1 MRKIIYIWIGAIGFC
16 IVSFFMWRAYFMHK
30 ENNHFAV
37 QETAAKDNA
46 PLQEKALE
54 GPVFSQEMP
63 MEAPDSLQG
72 TSMEEAAFSQ
82 EIFDG
87 DGVVRDIFA
96 DNGIVNLGNNCIAY
110 QVPNDEVIKSIF
122 GYDKNFTGDRYIAIC
137 ALDFNDSLSTD
148 GDTYYLPDTYGNIA
162 EMKMGGSGE
171 LYLRYET
178 STPWETAEVRIPFYF
193 SKRMTE
199 DFIDMD
205 KWASYDPYKK
215 QILAT
220 QEGLMSGEED
230 ALPQTVWTED
240 IRMGEE
246 KYEVV
251 FERVSPLYDFF
262 VEHNWDVANYRLTVK
277 NEKGDVVSK
286 TMILNHSAKYEEP
299 HWLVDFTGD
308 GYLDVA
314 FCGGM
319 SRDKTRVDYDE
330 LYVLVWDPE
339 ADSYEEGELP
349 DGHIYWWNEEMS
361 SLFASVDGDDA
372 MYSYS
377 DGEWKMVRRLE
388 YDSTEGKMR
397 ELINSEDGDVIE
409 ERLLEW
415 DEVVDPTNVWDRDNA
430 ENIRLYPEYSLWD
443 IGIMDVGGI
452 DVKKYYRR
460 SEDNNE

>member
-16 IVSFFMWRAYFMHK
+16 IVSFFMWRAYFMYK
-30 ENNHFAV
+30 ENNHSAV
-37 QETAAKDNA
+37 QETAAEGNA
-46 PLQEKALE
+46 PVQETALE
-54 GPVFSQEMP
+54 DPVFSREMP
-63 MEAPDSLQG
+63 MEEPASSQETP
-72 TSMEEAAFSQ
+72 MEEPVFSQ
-82 EIFDG
+82 EIFDE
-87 DGVVRDIFA
+87 DGIVRDIFA

-110 QVPNDEVIKSIF
+110 SVPNDEVIKSIF
-122 GYDKNFTGDRYIAIC
+122 GNDEYFTGDRYIAIC
-137 ALDFNDSLSTD
+137 ALDFNNSLYTD

-162 EMKMGGSGE
+162 EMKMGESGE

-178 STPWETAEVRIPFYF
+178 SSPWETAEVRIPFYF

-246 KYEVV
+246 RYEAV

-277 NEKGDVVSK
+277 NENGDIVSEH
-286 TMILNHSAKYEEP
+286 ILLNHSAKYEEP

-308 GYLDVA
+308 GYLDIA

-319 SRDKTRVDYDE
+319 SRDKIRSDFDD
-330 LYVLVWDPE
+330 LYVLVWNPE
-339 ADSYEEGELP
+339 TDSYEEGELP

-361 SLFASVDGDDA
+361 SLIASADGDDA

-388 YDSTEGKMR
+388 YDSSEGKER
-397 ELINSEDGDVIE
+397 ELIYSEDGDVIE

-415 DEVVDPTNVWDRDNA
+415 DEVVDPTNVWDRNNV
-430 ENIRLYPEYSLWD
+430 ENIRLYPYPLWD

-460 SEDNNE
+460 SEGDNE